1 MRGAAFSRGQRG
13 QALAEALPL
22 LAVLLLAW
30 AAVAWLGALC
40 HQALRLGQHS
50 RAAAFM
56 AAAGAPFAARTVSLA
71 RQGGPAER
79 AAADGLP
86 VLLARDWLQVDTRLL
101 HAQAAEPAAMPGGLL
116 REGAVSTA
124 LRGVTVLAVGAGHAP
139 DARAGNDRLAGSVTG
154 WRAAHRV
161 AAPAVAATRR
171 RVRPVEAAWG
181 LRDAGQDWLRT
192 WADMASADGAV
203 LRGQP

>member
-1 MRGAAFSRGQRG
+1 MRGAAFSRRQRG

-22 LAVLLLAW
+22 LAMLLLAW
-30 AAVAWLGALC
+30 AAVAWLGTLR

-50 RAAAFM
+50 RVAAFM
-56 AAAGAPFAARTVSLA
+56 AAAAAPSAPRTATLA
-71 RQGGPAER
+71 RQAGLAGR
-79 AAADGLP
+79 TAADGMP
-86 VLLARDWLQVDTRLL
+86 ALLARDWLQVDTRLL

-116 REGAVSTA
+116 REGAIAAA
-124 LRGVTVLAVGAGHAP
+124 LRGVTVLAIGPGHAS
-139 DARAGNDRLAGSVTG
+139 DARAGNDRLARSVAG
-154 WRAAHRV
+154 WQLAHRA

-203 LRGQP
+203 LRRQP